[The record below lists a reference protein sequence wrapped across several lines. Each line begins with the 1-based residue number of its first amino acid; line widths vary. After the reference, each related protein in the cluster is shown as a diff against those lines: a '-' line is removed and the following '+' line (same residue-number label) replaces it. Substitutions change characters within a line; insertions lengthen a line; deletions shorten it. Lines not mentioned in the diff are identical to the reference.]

1 MTGGR
6 NRSGERLGRHSEVAE
21 FLMSSEPRRNAVDHA
36 FLDELGRAIDDA
48 EDRDCTALVLRS
60 ALPRVFCSGA
70 DLTLPDAER
79 ADVSD
84 RLYATYQRMLG
95 SPVIFVA
102 DVAGAAVGGGAQLCL
117 AADICMVTPDAWF
130 RFAGAGHGLAV
141 AAWGLVNAVGRHAA
155 ADMCLTMRKVDAAEA
170 VRLGLATPWRD
181 DLTAEIARTDPA
193 ARRRLKQLLNAAVRE
208 PLERE
213 RTGNR
218 ENWTGS
224 IEGLHRWGRAK

>member
-6 NRSGERLGRHSEVAE
+6 NRSDAGRDGRPGVAE
-21 FLMSSEPRRNAVDHA
+21 FVMSSEPRRNAVDGA
-36 FLDELGRAIDDA
+36 FLDRLGRAIDDA
-48 EDRDCTALVLRS
+48 EEQGCAVLVLRS
-60 ALPRVFCSGA
+60 TLPQVFCSGA

-79 ADVSD
+79 AAVSD
-84 RLYATYQRMLG
+84 RLYAAYQRMLG

-170 VRLGLATPWRD
+170 VRLGLATPRRD
-181 DLTAEIARTDPA
+181 ELTAEIARTDPA
-193 ARRRLKQLLNAAVRE
+193 ARQRLKQLLTAAVRE
-208 PLERE
+208 PLECE

-218 ENWTGS
+218 DNWTGS
-224 IEGLHRWGRAK
+224 IEGLRR

>member
-1 MTGGR
+1 MVNHVTDGR
-6 NRSGERLGRHSEVAE
+6 NKSGVQPNRHDEIAE

-36 FLDELGRAIDDA
+36 FLDGLDRAIDTA
-48 EDRDCTALVLRS
+48 EDRDCAVLILRS
-60 ALPRVFCSGA
+60 SLPHVFCSGA
-70 DLTLPDAER
+70 DLTLSDAER

-117 AADICMVTPDAWF
+117 AADVCMVTPDAWF
-130 RFAGAGHGLAV
+130 RFAGVGHGLAV

-170 VRLGLATPWRD
+170 VRLGLATPRRD
-181 DLTAEIARTDPA
+181 ELVAEIARTDPA
-193 ARRRLKQLLNAAVRE
+193 ARRRLKQLLTAEVRE
-208 PLERE
+208 PLHRE
-213 RTGNR
+213 RSGNR
-218 ENWTGS
+218 DNWTGS
-224 IEGLHRWGRAK
+224 IEGLHR